1 LNWADKGTCWAAML
15 FKSVWIAAWLID
27 GVNTHTFGPKVA
39 VTASG
44 HRLVVV
50 LEAELAAAADGD
62 EPTTAALAGTAASA
76 PATSAAA
83 IMSGRTLRCMRTSLC
98 W

>member
-1 LNWADKGTCWAAML
+1 M
-15 FKSVWIAAWLID
+15 AAWVIA
-27 GVNTHTFGPKVA
+27 GVKTHTFGPKVA

-44 HRLVVV
+44 HRLVVE
-50 LEAELAAAADGD
+50 LEAELTAAADGD
-62 EPTTAALAGTAASA
+62 EPMTAALAGTAASA

-83 IMSGRTLRCMRTSLC
+83 IISGRTLRRIRTSLC